1 METENL
7 IQIDKGDDPSES
19 ILFSPL
25 TPTLGAEVSGLDVA
39 NGVPDSVKTVLK
51 QALLDYQVLL
61 FRQQFLND
69 EQQIEFAQI
78 FGPCREMWQP
88 EHYRSNSKFIHYLSN
103 VDRDGVPVGIH
114 PDRNSTYW
122 HSDYT
127 HVPVPARATVM
138 NAVQVPEDAGKTHFI
153 NMYQQYEYLDQ
164 ATRDRLGNY
173 EAEHH
178 MGFRRAARNKR
189 LPWQWRQARK
199 EGESILSQLK
209 WWTTTFRRRWQDGPV
224 YHPVVRPHP
233 ETGRV
238 ALFIG
243 DHAWRIKG
251 MFWPAGIRLMNKVN
265 ALEIDPGAVYTHK
278 WKPGDLLIWD
288 NGSLLHRLGEYDLI
302 NQVRIMR
309 RCVVLDGE

>member
-7 IQIDKGDDPSES
+7 IQIDKGNEPSES
-19 ILFSPL
+19 IQFSPL

-39 NGVPDSVKTVLK
+39 NGVPDSVKPVLK

-69 EQQIEFAQI
+69 EQQIQFAQI
-78 FGPCREMWQP
+78 FGPCREMWQSG
-88 EHYRSNSKFIHYLSN
+88 HYRSNSKFIHYLSN
-103 VDRDGVPVGIH
+103 VDRDGVPVGVH

-122 HSDYT
+122 HSDGST
-127 HVPVPARATVM
+127 VPVPAKATVL
-138 NAVQVPEDAGKTHFI
+138 NAIQVPEEAGKTHFAS
-153 NMYQQYEYLDQ
+153 MYQLYEYLDQ
-164 ATRDRLGNY
+164 ATKDRLANY

-178 MGFRRAARNKR
+178 LGFRRAARHKR
-189 LPWQWRQARK
+189 MPWQWWQARK
-199 EGESILSQLK
+199 EGKSILSQLK
-209 WWTTTFRRRWQDGPV
+209 WWTTVFRRRWQEGPV

-233 ETGRV
+233 ETGRL

-251 MFWPAGIRLMNKVN
+251 KFWPTGIRLMNEIN

-302 NQVRIMR
+302 NQVRIMH
-309 RCVVLDGE
+309 RCVVLGGE